1 MGEFVKVASTTEM
14 ENAQA
19 GKLVEAGG
27 QAVALFR
34 VGTEYCAIENVCPHR
49 GGSLADGMFDGRE
62 VTCPWHA
69 ARFEVRTGA
78 VLCPPAPHGVK
89 TFPVRVMGTDIE
101 VEV

>member
-1 MGEFVKVASTTEM
+1 MGQFVKVASTAEM

-19 GKLVEAGG
+19 GKAVDAGG
-27 QAVALFR
+27 QTVALFR

-49 GGSLADGMFDGRE
+49 GASLADGVLNGYE
-62 VTCPWHA
+62 ITCPWHA
-69 ARFEVRTGA
+69 ARFDVRSGA

-89 TFPVRVMGTDIE
+89 SFPVRVSGTDIE